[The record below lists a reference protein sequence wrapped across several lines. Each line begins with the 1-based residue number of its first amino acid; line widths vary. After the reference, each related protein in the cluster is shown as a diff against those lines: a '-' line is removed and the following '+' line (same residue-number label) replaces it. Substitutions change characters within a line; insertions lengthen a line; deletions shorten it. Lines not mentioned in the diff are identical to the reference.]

1 MNGQIKKYCCHEGFL
16 LLNPQNKKKYTLY
29 QKVLCVMKKNEI
41 ESKAR
46 ADGGAMQGY
55 ISQKKV
61 TEGPP
66 ARMLLYEGARHL
78 ILREKTG
85 KSRHKGHEEAD
96 LMCVRS
102 QKEAGAES
110 RRAGVRP
117 ECAGSCRIL
126 NIISDSNLPN
136 ARSNSHSFCKL
147 KCALGESCYA
157 RKWLPERKCGK

>member
-1 MNGQIKKYCCHEGFL
+1 
-16 LLNPQNKKKYTLY
+16 
-29 QKVLCVMKKNEI
+29 
-41 ESKAR
+41 
-46 ADGGAMQGY
+46 MQGY
-55 ISQKKV
+55 ISQKKI
-61 TEGPP
+61 TEGPT
-66 ARMLLYEGARHL
+66 ARMLFDQIPTEYEGARHL
-78 ILREKTG
+78 ILREKMG

-102 QKEAGAES
+102 QEEAGAES

-147 KCALGESCYA
+147 KCALG
-157 RKWLPERKCGK
+157 